1 MTAEIELVTRIQ
13 ALDTKSAALEKEVAN
28 LPKHVA
34 QIEKSLVHHIRQL
47 EADKAALL
55 ANQKGR
61 KSLEEDIKVNE
72 QKISKF
78 RDQTLQAKNNEQ
90 YKAFQNEILFAQKEI
105 RKCEDRVL
113 ELMGQSEALESAVKK
128 AETAMKHEKQQVDA
142 EKARAQERTAID
154 QKQIAGYQTERAT
167 LSVQLTPQTLATYER
182 IKKKRKGIAIAEVTN
197 GRCSACMI
205 ALRNQYLQDLRKSE
219 QIMTCDSCGCI
230 LYYNLPVSFEQDL
243 VPTRK

>member
-1 MTAEIELVTRIQ
+1 MTAEIELVTQIQ
-13 ALDTKSAALEKEVAN
+13 ALDTKTATLEKEVAN

-55 ANQKGR
+55 ANQKGK
-61 KSLEEDIKVNE
+61 KSLEDDIKVND

-90 YKAFQNEILFAQKEI
+90 YKAFQSEILFAQKEI
-105 RKCEDRVL
+105 SKCEDSIL
-113 ELMGQSEALESAVKK
+113 ELMGQSEALEGAVKK
-128 AETAMKHEKQQVDA
+128 AEAALKQEKQQVDA
-142 EKARAQERTAID
+142 EKARVQERTAVD
-154 QKQIAGYQTERAT
+154 QKQIAGYQAERAR
-167 LSVQLTPQTLATYER
+167 LAAELTPQTLATYER
-182 IKKKRKGIAIAEVTN
+182 IKKKRKGIAIAEITN

-205 ALRNQYLQDLRKSE
+205 TLRNQYLQDLRKSE
-219 QIMTCDSCGCI
+219 QIMTCESCGCI